1 VVGELGEVVPV
12 KETPVERRRRREAS
26 WEGEIAEQLTAR
38 ALEEGVALVG
48 PDGLLGEV
56 VRRVLQRALETEM
69 TAHLG
74 YEWHDAAGDGSG
86 NVRSGSS
93 PKSVSTELGA
103 VQLKVPRD
111 RDGSFVP
118 AIVLKHARRLEGF
131 NAQVLDLFAKGLT
144 EREIARHLRDFYGNT
159 VSVEMFSQVTDA
171 LSEELAEW
179 QSRPLEE
186 TYAVLWVDC
195 IFVKIR
201 DGSVASRPVY
211 IAIGIDL
218 EGRREVLGL
227 WVGSGGEGARHWTVV
242 CNELRNR
249 GVKGVVYACCDG
261 LVGLPD
267 ALGSVWP
274 QVVVQQCIVHMV
286 RSSCR
291 LVGSKDAGP
300 VAKALKTVYCAPSVD
315 AAVHALSRVEE
326 QWGDKYP
333 ALIDSWHRHWDTF
346 IPFLSLSPQV
356 RRVLYSTNMIE
367 ALGGRIR
374 NAVHRHGHFPNEA
387 AAKKVIYTCVRDYGK
402 SHHDGPV
409 NTTVQNWKP
418 VLNELITVYGERI
431 DLR

>member
-1 VVGELGEVVPV
+1 MGEVGEVVPAR
-12 KETPVERRRRREAS
+12 ESPAERKRRREAS
-26 WEGEIAEQLTAR
+26 FEGDVAEALAAR
-38 ALEEGVALVG
+38 AAQEGLALVG
-48 PDGLLGEV
+48 PDGLLSEV
-56 VRRVLQRALETEM
+56 VRRVLQRALDTEM

-74 YEWHDAAGDGSG
+74 YEWHDAAGDGNG
-86 NVRSGSS
+86 NRRNGSS
-93 PKSVSTELGA
+93 AKSVSTELGA
-103 VQLKVPRD
+103 VDLAVPRD
-111 RDGSFVP
+111 RAGSFEPQIVP
-118 AIVLKHARRLEGF
+118 KHARRLSGF
-131 NAQVLDLFAKGLT
+131 DAQVLDLFAKGLT
-144 EREIARHLRDFYGNT
+144 EREIAAHLRDFYGNT
-159 VSVEMFSQVTDA
+159 VSVEVISKVTDA
-171 LSEELAEW
+171 ISEELADW

-211 IAIGIDL
+211 IVIGVDL

-242 CNELRNR
+242 CNELKNR
-249 GVKGVVYACCDG
+249 GVKDVVFACCDG

-274 QVVVQQCIVHMV
+274 QVTVQQCIVHMV

-291 LVGSKDAGP
+291 LVGRKDSGA
-300 VAKALKTVYCAPSVD
+300 VAKALKMVYSAPSAD
-315 AAVHALSRVEE
+315 AATHALRQVEQ

-333 ALIDSWHRHWDTF
+333 ALIEQWRTHWDTF
-346 IPFLSLSPQV
+346 VPFLSLSPHV

-367 ALGGRIR
+367 ALNGRIR

-402 SHHDGPV
+402 PRHDGPV
-409 NTTVQNWKP
+409 NTSVSNWKP
-418 VLNELITVYGERI
+418 VLNELITIYGERI
-431 DLR
+431 ELH